1 MKICCRFVSSFIAVS
16 NDVEEDFI
24 LNPPRDD
31 DTIKIMSSCR
41 RQWENYIHTAVVVV
55 MMGLGCVERMDV
67 REIPGS
73 PNGSNAINHN
83 LNSMLVPI
91 PRTTHILQTH
101 HHSPPMYGF

>member
-1 MKICCRFVSSFIAVS
+1 MKICRRFVSSFIAVS

-67 REIPGS
+67 REIPGFTERVKCYKS
-73 PNGSNAINHN
+73 
-83 LNSMLVPI
+83 
-91 PRTTHILQTH
+91 
-101 HHSPPMYGF
+101 